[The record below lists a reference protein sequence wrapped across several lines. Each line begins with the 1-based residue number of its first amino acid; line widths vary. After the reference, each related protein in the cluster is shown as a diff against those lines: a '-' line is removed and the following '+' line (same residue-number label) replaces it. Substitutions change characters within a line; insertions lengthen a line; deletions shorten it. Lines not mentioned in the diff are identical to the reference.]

1 MPAFADEHVAAILRR
16 DRHDGG
22 ACQGGVGGD
31 NQRQGEIRCVAADE
45 KGTIVAPGMDGQEGL
60 CHALAEI
67 PCALGEERD
76 AGEIFLKVS
85 DVATIKEQRLQGG
98 EGSDGLLQGKVVNL
112 RGFGK

>member
-1 MPAFADEHVAAILRR
+1 MPAFADEHVAAVLRR
-16 DRHDGG
+16 NCHDGG

-45 KGTIVAPGMDGQEGL
+45 KGTIVAPRMEGEEGL

-67 PCALGEERD
+67 SFALGEERD
-76 AGEIFLKVS
+76 AREILLKVS
-85 DVATIKEQRLQGG
+85 NITTIKEQRLQGS
-98 EGSDGLLQGKVVNL
+98 EGSDGLLEAEVVNL